1 MNFMQKNYVEFITKN
16 KDINKKMKEINLEQW
31 INKYNPI
38 FIEEELK
45 DFDLFRNELQ
55 YYENNNIWTEIYCE
69 NEDFYI
75 IPGLHIVN
83 KFRIFITE
91 ISWLPEDELILQVND
106 NEMISD
112 LDAAKHCY
120 EFAQSINIQLS
131 INDLSDFFH
140 LNKDET
146 FENEM
151 TTGRAKYLAIEFIE
165 KTINDDLSD
174 EHQDLIHNFYSQ
186 L

>member
-1 MNFMQKNYVEFITKN
+1 
-16 KDINKKMKEINLEQW
+16 MKTINLEQW

-91 ISWLPEDELILQVND
+91 IPWEYENIQVND
-106 NEMISD
+106 NEMCTIEEAIDYCISFGEMQFNVGFNKYD
-112 LDAAKHCY
+112 VGQYFNENLDP
-120 EFAQSINIQLS
+120 
-131 INDLSDFFH
+131 
-140 LNKDET
+140 T
-146 FENEM
+146 FNGEM
-151 TTGRAKYLAIEFIE
+151 TTGRAKYIAIDYFEDRLEKDMGEFE
-165 KTINDDLSD
+165 D
-174 EHQDLIHNFYSQ
+174 EIHNYYSQ